1 MKLALEPLPVQYHH
15 VLLVGDQPLLDVERD
30 FQVDG
35 GVLDV
40 VVEVDESA
48 GVDLEVRVG
57 RLELVVGEVGEL
69 VLYELDALL
78 DPVEVQ
84 RELLLLLALLQELQA
99 GVEGIRPHLA
109 EHLVVGLPR
118 VQVEVLIDLLL
129 QSDLVGDDELFFRD
143 LLVGGDVLLGHEV
156 EEEVLGVELLVQVL
170 LDELVPAV
178 LEVVQQLD
186 PVALKVQPQPLPHQ
200 LVQLL
205 VYPHL
210 LDLQV
215 QHVLRPLAED
225 GVPLLQD
232 FQPIRVPVHRNS
244 QLMEGPEEVLD
255 RVVVANEQGLVE
267 LLVEV
272 ADEVL
277 PADGRDF
284 EREALQL
291 QSHVVDLLHRLGSVD
306 EVFYLV
312 RDLQG
317 AVELLPVHGQL
328 DIAGQH
334 SVETDCHG
342 LLGSQRHVLEGMSHE
357 ALLLKL
363 LDQG

>member
-1 MKLALEPLPVQYHH
+1 
-15 VLLVGDQPLLDVERD
+15 
-30 FQVDG
+30 
-35 GVLDV
+35 
-40 VVEVDESA
+40 
-48 GVDLEVRVG
+48 
-57 RLELVVGEVGEL
+57 
-69 VLYELDALL
+69 
-78 DPVEVQ
+78 
-84 RELLLLLALLQELQA
+84 
-99 GVEGIRPHLA
+99 
-109 EHLVVGLPR
+109 
-118 VQVEVLIDLLL
+118 
-129 QSDLVGDDELFFRD
+129 
-143 LLVGGDVLLGHEV
+143 
-156 EEEVLGVELLVQVL
+156 
-170 LDELVPAV
+170 
-178 LEVVQQLD
+178 
-186 PVALKVQPQPLPHQ
+186 
-200 LVQLL
+200 
-205 VYPHL
+205 
-210 LDLQV
+210 
-215 QHVLRPLAED
+215 
-225 GVPLLQD
+225 
-232 FQPIRVPVHRNS
+232 
-244 QLMEGPEEVLD
+244 MEGPEEVLD

-334 SVETDCHG
+334 SVETDGHG

-357 ALLLKL
+357 TLLLKL